1 MHASHAIAAGM
12 GGMRTTG
19 DLVARMQVTRGMRL
33 SQAKDYVATKLGVS
47 RSDLSDP
54 VAMRDVRRE
63 LGLGILAVDELGFP
77 DEPGAIE
84 AKFNIADV
92 LDVPINSVE
101 RFRERARWA
110 RDPSD
115 RKES

>member
-12 GGMRTTG
+12 GGMRTAG
-19 DLVARMQVTRGMRL
+19 DLVGRMQVTRGMRL
-33 SQAKDYVATKLGVS
+33 SEAKDHVAGKLGVA
-47 RSDLSDP
+47 RAQLSDP
-54 VAMRDVRRE
+54 LAMRDVRRE

-84 AKFNIADV
+84 AKFNIADL

-101 RFRERARWA
+101 RFIRRARL
-110 RDPSD
+110 
-115 RKES
+115 